1 MKGTMATPW
10 KQSGFSLIEV
20 MVVVAIFAIVAG
32 VSAPNLQRWMRN
44 YRLKSAVMDLHSN
57 MQLAKLNAVK
67 ENRQWKIQFNA
78 SGTYTLIQCLT
89 NTCETGT
96 LNTDYRMS
104 KTVSFETAYTN
115 EIVFKNPES
124 STLFFERN
132 PLVFSNTGT
141 TAQPGYAYISNSI
154 NSSYYRVGT
163 KYIAGAVHIEKWN
176 GSGWN

>member
-1 MKGTMATPW
+1 MATPW

-20 MVVVAIFAIVAG
+20 MVVLAILAIVAG
-32 VSAPNLQRWMRN
+32 ASAPNLQRWMRN

-89 NTCETGT
+89 NTSTCETGT
-96 LNTDYRMS
+96 LNTHYRVS

-115 EIVFKNPES
+115 EIVFKNPQS
-124 STLFFERN
+124 ASLLFEQN
-132 PLVFSNTGT
+132 PLAFSSTGT
-141 TAQPGYAYISNSI
+141 TMQPGYVYISNSI

-163 KYIAGAVHIEKWN
+163 RYIAGAVHIEKWN